1 MIIWDKQGGV
11 TMTDEAIVVTLIS
24 SIISGVLATA
34 ITLYINYRNEQ
45 LKIKRKLVDDVF
57 GYRYQLLG
65 WYDGDKS
72 AINNALNRIPI
83 VFNHEKD
90 VLKAYDEFYDVTTA
104 VTNPNEKAKKCDDK
118 LVTLYKEM
126 CKAAG
131 FKVDSWNDSRI
142 KNVFAV
148 MNSK

>member
-1 MIIWDKQGGV
+1 
-11 TMTDEAIVVTLIS
+11 MTGEAIVVTLVS

-57 GYRYQLLG
+57 GYRYQLLA
-65 WYDGDKS
+65 WYTGDKS

-83 VFNHEKD
+83 VFNSEKD

-104 VTNPNEKAKKCDDK
+104 TLNSNEKIQKCDDK

-142 KNVFAV
+142 KNIFAV
-148 MNSK
+148 INTK